1 MAYLSLCVVKCH
13 HELPK
18 GIRLYGS
25 RMVYHNIV
33 EHDHVTEPTGIINI
47 KWNNKKGLLFDLWH
61 KYNCNTRNWPY
72 LKTQA
77 NTLHL
82 DILLACW
89 RKQNESWTKLTHGN
103 VQTIHVQSLVC
114 RDVSSPVQIL
124 PFTQYRD
131 QFPIQNRRSNVIY
144 ESIFT
149 ELLSLSE
156 NICSSLGL
164 KSKDQSKFIFVN
176 WQHYVTF

>member
-1 MAYLSLCVVKCH
+1 M
-13 HELPK
+13 
-18 GIRLYGS
+18 
-25 RMVYHNIV
+25 NIK
-33 EHDHVTEPTGIINI
+33 DNITEPTRIINI
-47 KWNNKKGLLFDLWH
+47 KWNNNKGLWFDLWH

-77 NTLHL
+77 NTLHC

-89 RKQNESWTKLTHGN
+89 RKQNKFWTKLTHGN
-103 VQTIHVQSLVC
+103 VQTIHVQTLVC
-114 RDVSSPVQIL
+114 HDVSSPVQIL
-124 PFTQYRD
+124 PFTWYRD
-131 QFPIQNRRSNVIY
+131 QFPIKKNRRSNVIY

-164 KSKDQSKFIFVN
+164 ESIDQSKFISVE
-176 WQHYVTF
+176 WQHYATF